1 MVTKPWLIK
10 PWLIK
15 PLSPQVFLSF
25 NELIMSREVMLN
37 FVENA
42 STHAVRYFLEAIG
55 FRIHT
60 NLPYVYANPPKY

>member
-1 MVTKPWLIK
+1 
-10 PWLIK
+10 
-15 PLSPQVFLSF
+15 
-25 NELIMSREVMLN
+25 MSREVMLN

>member
-1 MVTKPWLIK
+1 
-10 PWLIK
+10 
-15 PLSPQVFLSF
+15 
-25 NELIMSREVMLN
+25 MLN

-55 FRIHT
+55 AIGFRIHT